1 LPSFAGSTFA
11 LVPVTAEPVVFKS
24 TTSGATLA
32 TVAPQALVNGASYTA
47 VALGPSA
54 SPTAV
59 LLTDDL
65 SPVPPGQV
73 RGRFVHAIAGTG
85 VIDVYATPTPTTKV
99 KVSAGLTLGK
109 AGVWLQGANS
119 PVATGV
125 DVGADGKLEW
135 SCPKVPVAN
144 GSVTSIYYVLQG
156 GVLKMVHVGDIGAVV
171 FTACSPAL

>member
-1 LPSFAGSTFA
+1 
-11 LVPVTAEPVVFKS
+11 VPTTAETVVFTS

-32 TVAPQALVNGASYTA
+32 TVASQALVNGASYTA

-65 SPVPPGQV
+65 SPVPAGQV

-85 VIDVYATPTPTTKV
+85 VIDVYATPTATTKI
-99 KVSAGLTLGK
+99 KVTAGLTLGK
-109 AGVWLQGANS
+109 AGGWLQGANS

-144 GSVTSIYYVLQG
+144 GSVTSIYYVLQA
-156 GVLKMVHVGDIGAVV
+156 GVLKMVHVGDTGAAVV
-171 FTACSPAL
+171 TACAAAL